1 MRSRSFASAL
11 LLLTVATEAASAQA
25 NTVPGRDLKLE
36 TVSTISRYRRTGAYP
51 TGAQAIGART
61 TCCNLGPTTIPFQA
75 AMNPNH
81 GFIHYIVAR
90 ESDGRFVQ
98 ISNYAWV
105 KHTFGSN
112 NDPGSCGTC
121 SNVPTTS
128 FVEPGCSDTY
138 VASQAVDHFNLGPPP
153 EVDPWTGAWN
163 PICSYFDRGNPEV
176 AVGLQCDGIRSL
188 TSTQATALNAQIGL
202 AMRVHDDD
210 LAVLGASFWYQGGYI
225 VPGEADA
232 LRDNN
237 IGSRQ
242 FTPTWSP
249 TAAQWTLTDGTSFL
263 PGTILQRWNGATV
276 TSASNGADDGRY
288 YVAVKVTGPVNGL
301 YHYEYAVH
309 NRDNARGMGAFRVP
323 VCMDAQV
330 MNFGFRDVDRNAA
343 TDWTAAKVGAEIVFQ
358 TNTLSPNPLK
368 WNSVYN
374 FWFDTDAAPQ
384 SGALQLDQYLVG
396 PGALAV
402 SVPSTTPSG
411 VYNQFLGAG
420 CGMPAPSLY
429 ATGAPDR
436 ALLGNS
442 TFALRSAGNV
452 PQSACAFLLSTVP
465 GSTPV
470 VPGCTAWS
478 GDVGSLLGP
487 LVVLADGVGAAIM
500 PLAVPALPAM
510 EGQTFD
516 FQMLNVAP
524 GGVLFGA
531 FNASNGLRIRV
542 GNAIPGCP

>member
-1 MRSRSFASAL
+1 MRTRSLAGAL

-36 TVSTISRYRRTGAYP
+36 TVSTISRFRRTGTYP
-51 TGAQAIGART
+51 TGVQAIGART

-90 ESDGRFVQ
+90 ESGGRFVQ

-121 SNVPTTS
+121 SNIPTTS

-138 VASQAVDHFNLGPPP
+138 VASQAVDHFNLGPPE

-176 AVGLQCDGIRSL
+176 AVGQQCDGIRSL
-188 TSTQATALNAQIGL
+188 TSTQSTALNAQIGL

-210 LAVLGASFWYQGGYI
+210 LAVAGATFWYQGGYI
-225 VPGEADA
+225 VPGEAES

-242 FTPTWSP
+242 FTPTWS
-249 TAAQWTLTDGTSFL
+249 TSALQWTLTDGTSFL
-263 PGTILQRWNGATV
+263 PGSILQRWSGATV

-330 MNFGFRDVDRNAA
+330 ANFGFRDVDRNAA

-358 TNTLSPNPLK
+358 TNSLSPNPLK

-402 SVPSTTPSG
+402 GVPSTTPSG
-411 VYNQFLGAG
+411 VYNQFLGDG
-420 CGMPAPSLY
+420 CGVPTPSLF

-436 ALLGNS
+436 ALLGNA
-442 TFALRSAGNV
+442 TFALRSGGNV

-465 GSTPV
+465 GNTPV
-470 VPGCTAWS
+470 VPGCTAWT

-487 LVVLADGVGAAIM
+487 LVVLADGVGGAVM
-500 PLAVPALPAM
+500 PLAVPANPAM

-524 GGVLFGA
+524 GGVMFNLF
-531 FNASNGLRIRV
+531 NVSNGLRIRV

>member
-1 MRSRSFASAL
+1 MRTRSLAGAL

-36 TVSTISRYRRTGAYP
+36 TVSTISRFRRTGTYP
-51 TGAQAIGART
+51 TGVQAIGART

-121 SNVPTTS
+121 SNIPTTS

-138 VASQAVDHFNLGPPP
+138 VASQAVDHFNLGPPD

-176 AVGLQCDGIRSL
+176 AVGQQCDGIRSL
-188 TSTQATALNAQIGL
+188 TSTQSTALNAQIGL

-210 LAVLGASFWYQGGYI
+210 LAVPGSTFWYQGGYI
-225 VPGEADA
+225 VPGEAEG

-242 FTPTWSP
+242 FTPTWST
-249 TAAQWTLTDGTSFL
+249 TALQWTLADGASFL
-263 PGTILQRWNGATV
+263 PGSILQRWNGATV

-288 YVAVKVTGPVNGL
+288 YVAVKVTGPVNGR

-330 MNFGFRDVDRNAA
+330 TNFGFRDVDRNAA
-343 TDWTAAKVGAEIVFQ
+343 TDWSAARVGSEIVFQ
-358 TNTLSPNPLK
+358 TNTLGPNPLK
-368 WNSVYN
+368 WNSVFN
-374 FWFDTDAAPQ
+374 FWFDSDAAPQ
-384 SGALQLDQYLVG
+384 TGAVQLDQYLVG

-402 SVPSTTPSG
+402 SVSTTTPSG
-411 VYNQFLGAG
+411 VYNQHLGAG
-420 CGMPAPSLY
+420 CGVPIPTLY

-442 TFALRSAGNV
+442 TFALRSGGNV

-465 GSTPV
+465 GSTPIA
-470 VPGCTAWS
+470 PGCNAWT

-487 LVVLADGVGAAIM
+487 LVVLADGVGAAVM
-500 PLAVPALPAM
+500 PLAVPAMPAM

-524 GGVLFGA
+524 GGALFGA